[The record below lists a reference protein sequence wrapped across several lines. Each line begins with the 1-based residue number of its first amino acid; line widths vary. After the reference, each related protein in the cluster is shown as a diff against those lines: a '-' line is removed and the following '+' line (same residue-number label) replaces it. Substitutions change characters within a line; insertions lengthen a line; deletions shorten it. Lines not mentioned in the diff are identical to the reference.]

1 MTESM
6 RQRRRRLCL
15 VASVCVALGGV
26 TGIMVSPAAAQDATS
41 VAIGFAG
48 PLTGPS
54 ANYGKDLQLGIGL
67 AIAEANAQKLVIGG
81 KPVTFALLVQDDQG
95 DPRVAV
101 QAAQRLVDSNVV
113 AVVGHFNS
121 GTTIPASAVY
131 HRAGIPHIVP
141 AASNPSL
148 THQGFAFLYR
158 PYGTDNTVADNAAA
172 YGVRTLR
179 AKRIAVVDDR
189 TAYGQGL
196 ADEFEKA
203 VKAQGGTLVDHE
215 FTSDQAVDFRA
226 IVTTLKARRA
236 DLVFFAGLG
245 VQGSLFAKQARQVG
259 FDGRLMAG
267 ATFANP
273 AFLKL
278 AGSAAN
284 GMLAFEQ
291 GAEIART
298 PGGQAF
304 LERFC
309 AMYHA
314 DPVGF
319 AAFAYNAAWVAINGM
334 RLANSTQPAVFGP
347 AIGKL
352 AFQGVLGKIAFDAN
366 GDLQDP
372 KMTLYQAVD
381 GRWQAVRVVTAP

>member
-1 MTESM
+1 
-6 RQRRRRLCL
+6 
-15 VASVCVALGGV
+15 
-26 TGIMVSPAAAQDATS
+26 
-41 VAIGFAG
+41 
-48 PLTGPS
+48 
-54 ANYGKDLQLGIGL
+54 
-67 AIAEANAQKLVIGG
+67 
-81 KPVTFALLVQDDQG
+81 
-95 DPRVAV
+95 
-101 QAAQRLVDSNVV
+101 
-113 AVVGHFNS
+113 
-121 GTTIPASAVY
+121 
-131 HRAGIPHIVP
+131 
-141 AASNPSL
+141 
-148 THQGFAFLYR
+148 
-158 PYGTDNTVADNAAA
+158 TVADSAAA
-172 YGVRTLR
+172 YGVRTLK

-196 ADEFEKA
+196 ADEFEKS
-203 VKAQGGTLVDHE
+203 VRTQGGTLVDHE

-226 IVTTLKARRA
+226 ILTTLKARHA

-278 AGSAAN
+278 TGSAAN

-304 LERFC
+304 LERFR

-319 AAFAYNAAWVAINGM
+319 AAFAYNATWVAINGM
-334 RLANSTQPAVFGP
+334 KQADSTQPAVFGP

-352 AFQGVLGKIAFDAN
+352 AFQGVLGRIAFDAN

-381 GRWQAVRVVTAP
+381 GRWQAVETVTAP